1 MLLLTGGCDEPQQS
15 LGVSAKWIKLPFDK
29 RFAIYDEVLQLFR
42 RRQFRNVAALR
53 RVIQERHK
61 VKISYYTIHKWVRGI
76 HDPRNRFNILTG
88 IDANLCYIVGATLS
102 DGHCFAHP
110 RNRAYRAIILSV
122 KDYGFAL
129 AFATA
134 AKRLFRKQGNY
145 TVSYTQERYHVKVTS
160 VMLYDLISAGIDA
173 LRSVVERYPA
183 SFIRGFFDGDGGVTT
198 IVSNGKLSVLLRAT
212 NSNRSLLLYLT
223 ELLQYSFGIH
233 GRVMQVATGPLTEMI
248 GSRRVQFNLPA
259 YELRIDNLRHI
270 QEFGK
275 RIGFAIGRK
284 QQKLLDAA
292 SLIQDYGSGV
302 AAQKWL
308 QLYEKRSGQ
317 WTKRDMVVSS
327 ISEVSVS

>member
-1 MLLLTGGCDEPQQS
+1 MTGGCDEPQQS

-183 SFIRGFFDGDGGVTT
+183 SFIPRILRRRWRRNYHSLEWKTQRPPSSHKLKPKPVT
-198 IVSNGKLSVLLRAT
+198 VSYGTLAVLFRHSRTCDAGRHRAA
-212 NSNRSLLLYLT
+212 N
-223 ELLQYSFGIH
+223 
-233 GRVMQVATGPLTEMI
+233 
-248 GSRRVQFNLPA
+248 
-259 YELRIDNLRHI
+259 
-270 QEFGK
+270 
-275 RIGFAIGRK
+275 
-284 QQKLLDAA
+284 
-292 SLIQDYGSGV
+292 
-302 AAQKWL
+302 
-308 QLYEKRSGQ
+308 
-317 WTKRDMVVSS
+317 
-327 ISEVSVS
+327 